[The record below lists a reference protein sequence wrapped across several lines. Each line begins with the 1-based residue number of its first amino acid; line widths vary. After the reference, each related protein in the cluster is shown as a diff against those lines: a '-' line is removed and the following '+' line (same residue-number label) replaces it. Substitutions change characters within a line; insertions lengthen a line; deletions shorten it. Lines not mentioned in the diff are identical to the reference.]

1 MSFDM
6 DLKLDEKGYIDPI
19 VYNTKLS
26 FGESTIHHE
35 DPWTA
40 FCLFQAVEFAFIMIR
55 NSVFLLGQYLF
66 TDMLGPVID
75 EFLNHYRF
83 DFYIWSPF
91 KGQDKY
97 SVMSFDYRSTRSPV
111 IGDGFVEFFYVGEL
125 AHGHLSNSKCKMD
138 SVKDMDFMSHGT
150 FSQIVMSE
158 AAAACWAT
166 AFSESAIG

>member
-1 MSFDM
+1 MPKIEHWEISAVQAVDTWIVGADGPVTLSIQDFDMSFDM
-6 DLKLDEKGYIDPI
+6 DLKLDENGYIDPI
-19 VYNTKLS
+19 VYNTKLA

-66 TDMLGPVID
+66 TDMLGPIID

-97 SVMSFDYRSTRSPV
+97 SIMSFDYRSTRSPV
-111 IGDGFVEFFYVGEL
+111 IGDGFVEFYFVGEM
-125 AHGHLSNSKCKMD
+125 AH
-138 SVKDMDFMSHGT
+138 
-150 FSQIVMSE
+150 
-158 AAAACWAT
+158 
-166 AFSESAIG
+166 